1 MHDSFYNLLYFY
13 KSISDEIKATFRY
26 AFDMIDINSDGSICV
41 SELRNLVEKTGNS
54 ITEEELENMV

>member
-1 MHDSFYNLLYFY
+1 
-13 KSISDEIKATFRY
+13 
-26 AFDMIDINSDGSICV
+26 MIDINGDGAICV

>member
-1 MHDSFYNLLYFY
+1 
-13 KSISDEIKATFRY
+13 
-26 AFDMIDINSDGSICV
+26 MIDINGDGSICV